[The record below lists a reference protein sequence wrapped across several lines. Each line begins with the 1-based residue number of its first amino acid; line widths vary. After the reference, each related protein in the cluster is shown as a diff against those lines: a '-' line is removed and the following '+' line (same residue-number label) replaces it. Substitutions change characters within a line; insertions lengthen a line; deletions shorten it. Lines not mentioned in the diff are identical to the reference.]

1 MIHNKMNIII
11 AGGGFCGCL
20 VAKYFQND
28 KRFNVTLIDEK
39 NYFEYSP
46 GIIKLIT
53 NPNYHDKIKKN
64 YNLFLKNVRIIRGI
78 ITKITP
84 KTIETKNNKSYNYDF
99 LVISTGIEYPILLD
113 NTNNVFTIKSGDEVK
128 KLNSKIIHA
137 NKIIV
142 IGGGLIGVETA
153 GEIVTKYP
161 KKELTIVH
169 KADRLIERNTLKT
182 SNYAKKNLEKHGAG
196 IIFKQKIQKHKE
208 NVFITDE
215 KEKNRA
221 DLAIWSAGIKFNP
234 FFMKEFSNKI
244 FSEKNALN
252 VNQFL
257 QLKGNSKIFVGGDIT
272 SIDEEKTAQNAKRHA
287 RIIIKN
293 INRMLKNKKLKSY
306 KIRKIPL
313 VISLG
318 RYNGLFTHQYFT
330 ISGFI
335 PAFLKWIVEKFN
347 IYRL

>member
-1 MIHNKMNIII
+1 MVHNKMNIII
-11 AGGGFCGCL
+11 VGGGFCGCL
-20 VAKYFQND
+20 IAKYFQND

-39 NYFEYSP
+39 NYFEYVPS
-46 GIIKLIT
+46 IIKLIT

-64 YNLFLKNVRIIRGI
+64 YNLFLKNVRIVRDI

-84 KTIETKNNKSYNYDF
+84 EIIETKNNKSYKYDF
-99 LVISTGIEYPILLD
+99 LVISTGIEYPIFLD

-128 KLNSKIIHA
+128 RLHSKIIDV
-137 NKIIV
+137 NKIII
-142 IGGGLIGVETA
+142 IGGGLIGTETA

-169 KADRLIERNTLKT
+169 KADRLIERNTIKS
-182 SNYAKKNLEKHGAG
+182 SNYAKKFLEKREAK
-196 IIFKQKIQKHKE
+196 IIFKQKIQKHKG
-208 NVFITDE
+208 NIFFTDK
-215 KEKNRA
+215 KERIEA
-221 DLAIWSAGIKFNP
+221 ELAIWSAGIKFNP

-257 QLKGNSKIFVGGDIT
+257 QLRGYNKIFVGGDIT
-272 SIDEEKTAQNAKRHA
+272 NIDEEKTAQNAKRHA

-306 KIRKIPL
+306 RIRKIPL

-318 RYNGLFTHQYFT
+318 GYNGLFTYQYFT
-330 ISGFI
+330 ISGFM